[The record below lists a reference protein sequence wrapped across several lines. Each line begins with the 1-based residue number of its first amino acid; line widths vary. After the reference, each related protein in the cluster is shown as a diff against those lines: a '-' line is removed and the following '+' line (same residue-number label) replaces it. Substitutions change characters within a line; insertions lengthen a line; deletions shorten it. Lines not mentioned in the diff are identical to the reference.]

1 MDEVVEQAK
10 RLAALVAADPRTK
23 ALRDATKEVTG
34 DPEAKALEEE
44 YASAAEEMR
53 ELEMARAPIE
63 PELKRRM
70 VDLGDRIRRSPPLQ
84 RLLRANAAFGDM
96 MDAVQHEL
104 SDAVGQAL
112 TGDGAPSPAEGGGAP
127 EGKEPEPPRSSVL
140 WTP

>member
-1 MDEVVEQAK
+1 MDDVVEQAK
-10 RLAALVAADPRTK
+10 KLAALVAGDPRTK

-63 PELKRRM
+63 PELKRRVM
-70 VDLGDRIRRSPPLQ
+70 DLGERIRRSPALQ

-104 SDAVGQAL
+104 STAVGEAL
-112 TGDGAPSPAEGGGAP
+112 TGESAASAGDGGGAP
-127 EGKEPEPPRSSVL
+127 EGREPEPPRSSVL